1 MAASIP
7 RILGAGYAVP
17 AAVRT
22 NDDPIF
28 DWLKQHPPPHNPFQ
42 GYLERRVLNVDEDLM
57 TIMVP
62 AAMQALAAAG
72 IDPSAVDVLLGT
84 GSVSTY
90 WNPNELCRLHKV
102 LALPQRAWVIPLNNE
117 FSNFH
122 AGLLIADGMIRS
134 GRVGHALVVAGG
146 NWTRHVSYHT
156 VQSVSAGDGAG
167 AAVLASSADAS
178 RWTILDQETI
188 TQSQYYGSMFMQ
200 GQLVDACVRW
210 LWTDSFFQIT
220 PEGFQGFAVFG
231 EKTAPQAVL
240 NILKRQNL
248 KGSDIALIAHQA
260 SQVLYDAWTK
270 AIQPGQ
276 LLQTIQQFANM
287 TVANNPVN
295 LAFGIQQGSIER
307 DRLALLALGPDMH
320 ANAILLGRND

>member
-1 MAASIP
+1 MAANIP

-22 NDDPIF
+22 NDDPVF
-28 DWLKQHPPPHNPFQ
+28 DWLKHHPPSQNPFQ
-42 GYLERRVLNVDEDLM
+42 GYVDRRVLSEGEDLM

-62 AAMQALAAAG
+62 AALQSLEAAG
-72 IDPSAVDVLLGT
+72 VEPSAVDLLLGT
-84 GSVSTY
+84 ASVSDY
-90 WNPNELCRLHKV
+90 WNPNELCRLHEL

-122 AGLLIADGMIRS
+122 AGMLMADGMIRA
-134 GRVGHALVVAGG
+134 GRIRCALIVAGG

-167 AAVLASSADAS
+167 AAVLASSDDAS

-200 GQLVDACVRW
+200 GERVDDQGRN

-220 PEGFQGFAVFG
+220 PEGFQGFGAFG
-231 EKTAPQAVL
+231 VGTAPKAVL
-240 NILKRQNL
+240 NILERQNL
-248 KGSDIALIAHQA
+248 KGNDIALIAHQA

-276 LLQTIQQFANM
+276 LIQTIQQFANM

-295 LAFGIQQGSIER
+295 LAYAIQNGSIQR

-320 ANAILLGRND
+320 ANAILLGRNE